1 MMSKG
6 ELNDILVEM
15 VEHAGV
21 DLILEELVAGMSTD
35 ELKENV
41 EHLDRHLFE
50 NHFLTRED

>member
-1 MMSKG
+1 MSKG

-21 DLILEELVAGMSTD
+21 DLILEELVAGMSID

-41 EHLDRHLFE
+41 EHLVRHLFE

>member
-21 DLILEELVAGMSTD
+21 DLILEELVAGMSID